1 MFRHA
6 FYETFHHLH
15 ILLVCLTIAGLWYHL
30 KDRYAMR
37 YLLAAMGVW
46 VTQVGHLYQMQLSCK
61 YFFNE
66 LIQRLIRY
74 SMLLWRNCG
83 RASTPL

>member
-1 MFRHA
+1 MLRHA

-15 ILLVCLTIAGLWYHL
+15 ILFVCLTIAGLWYHL

-46 VTQVGHLYQMQLSCK
+46 ATQVGQLYQINYLVK
-61 YFFNE
+61 VLRTN
-66 LIQRLIRY
+66 
-74 SMLLWRNCG
+74 
-83 RASTPL
+83 